1 MAMRRQTA
9 KFAWV
14 LSFAALALTAPAS
27 AQQADSSANP
37 AVSGI
42 QLALFGFGKSSSEP
56 KPPRTAPKQPIHCPA
71 VMVQPGTAAHI
82 IYERGK
88 DGDPMAVRSQVRFGD
103 LARECVDLGIEV
115 GVRIGFSGRAL
126 LGPMGKPGQS
136 MDVPVRFV
144 VIDDKQKVVLSQV
157 TRLQVV
163 IPPGQNGVT
172 FTHVEELGGVAMP
185 QGGLRGWSFRVG
197 FDTKAPSGRPQG

>member
-1 MAMRRQTA
+1 MAARRQNA

-14 LSFAALALTAPAS
+14 VGFATLAMVTSVAAE
-27 AQQADSSANP
+27 QGDSQVNSE
-37 AVSGI
+37 VSGSR
-42 QLALFGFGKSSSEP
+42 LALFGFGKSSEPKRPRSEP
-56 KPPRTAPKQPIHCPA
+56 KQAVYCPS

-82 IYERGK
+82 VYDRGK
-88 DGDPMAVRSQVRFGD
+88 DGDPMAVRSQVRFGE
-103 LARECVDLGIEV
+103 LARECIDLGVEV

-126 LGPMGKPGQS
+126 LGPMGKPGQT

-163 IPPGQNGVT
+163 IPPGQNGVA
-172 FTHVEELGGVAMP
+172 FTHVEELGGIAMP

-197 FDTKAPSGRPQG
+197 FDTKPSSGRPQG

>member
-14 LSFAALALTAPAS
+14 LSLATFAMTAS
-27 AQQADSSANP
+27 GFSEQADSSAKSE
-37 AVSGI
+37 VSGT
-42 QLALFGFGKSSSEP
+42 QLALFGFGKASEP
-56 KPPRTAPKQPIHCPA
+56 KQPRPSPKQPVYCPA

-103 LARECVDLGIEV
+103 LARECIDLGIEV

-126 LGPMGKPGQS
+126 LGPLGKPGQR

-172 FTHVEELGGVAMP
+172 FTHVEELGGIAMP